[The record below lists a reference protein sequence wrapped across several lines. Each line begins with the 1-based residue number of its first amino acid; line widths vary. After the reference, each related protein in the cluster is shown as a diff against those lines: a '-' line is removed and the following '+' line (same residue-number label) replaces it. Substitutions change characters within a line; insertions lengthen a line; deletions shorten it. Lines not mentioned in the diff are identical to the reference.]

1 MNPLGL
7 DPFHVSNGILEIY
20 ADRAPEQALPYIWGR
35 KYVSGIITSKFSFY
49 QRYGVFEIRARLPAG
64 RGFWPAFWL
73 LPVDGS
79 WPPEIDVFEVLG
91 HETARIYASA
101 HSKAS
106 NEHTAAGVDV
116 PAMDLSKD
124 FHRYAVEWQ
133 KEQIRWYLDGVE
145 IGRTSTPP
153 DMDKPM
159 YLLANLTIGGWH
171 GEPDSS
177 THFPGIYAIDYIR
190 AYRRAQMHAAR

>member
-1 MNPLGL
+1 MQTVPLNRHFPIYGAASMSPASSQANSHFINVTAYSKSVRACQLGEDFGL
-7 DPFHVSNGILEIY
+7 RSGFSQLTGL
-20 ADRAPEQALPYIWGR
+20 GR
-35 KYVSGIITSKFSFY
+35 QRLTSSKSWDM
-49 QRYGVFEIRARLPAG
+49 RL
-64 RGFWPAFWL
+64 RG
-73 LPVDGS
+73 
-79 WPPEIDVFEVLG
+79 
-91 HETARIYASA
+91 IYASA
-101 HSKAS
+101 HTKAS

-159 YLLANLTIGGWH
+159 YLLANLAVGGDWA

-177 THFPGIYAIDYIR
+177 THFPGILAIDWIR
-190 AYRRAQMHAAR
+190 AYRRTH